1 MKLGRTA
8 RLVLGIGIFVFAL
21 ATLFMFYARQSGEQK
36 ELEKSLAGAQT
47 QLTNFVSGKESLE
60 SLLAQQQSKLA
71 EAQSTV
77 QASFPELATSIEY
90 NEVLAEIARLHNLEV
105 VSMTAEQPRQSKV
118 EDVTFVVISF
128 GVGVRGTL
136 NSILGMVNDIAKDK
150 RFASA
155 TVEVVNIQVPEPQP
169 ITVGVAPE
177 EPSATIKLVGY
188 SYGGE

>member
-21 ATLFMFYARQSGEQK
+21 ATLFMFYARQSGGQE

-47 QLTNFVSGKESLE
+47 QLTNLISGRESLA

-77 QASFPELATSIEY
+77 QASFPKVGASIEY
-90 NEVLAEIARLHNLEV
+90 NEVLSELARLHNLEV
-105 VSMTAEQPRQSKV
+105 VSVAATQPREQKM
-118 EDVTFVVISF
+118 EDVTFIVISF
-128 GVGVRGTL
+128 EVGVRGEV

-169 ITVGVAPE
+169 ITTGVAPE